1 MCGIIGVH
9 TINNSEDVI
18 YIIFEGLLGLQH
30 RGQDGVGIAT
40 SKRIIKK
47 NGLVKTSYV
56 DSELLE
62 LKSNCCIGHVRYATN
77 GVIDGLQPFY
87 SNFPRRI
94 TICHNG
100 NIINI
105 QYLKNILESEYNIL
119 TSSESDSYIF
129 LCIFSSKLYSLL
141 KQSKTN
147 TITSEMIFTTTNYI
161 HSIVEGSF
169 CVNII
174 IEGYGMISIRDRC
187 GIRPLI
193 WGMKN
198 KNINLVCSES
208 TVLNILDFEIIRD
221 VNSGETI
228 IFEDS
233 GHIKNHHF
241 EYSVLTPC
249 LFEYIYFAR
258 SDSILDNIN
267 VLDARISIGQIMG
280 KHIMNNI
287 NEVIDVIVPVP
298 DTSITFANGIQ
309 DILKIPIRNGLI
321 KNRYIDRTF
330 IMKDQTTIIKNIKRK
345 ITCNDLV
352 FRNKNV
358 LIVDDSIVRGNTSKH
373 IINIVKKCNPRK
385 IIFVSCS
392 PVIKNT
398 NNFGIYIPTK
408 EELIYY
414 DSRSIEDIRK
424 YLGVDYLFYNDLDD
438 IVNEL
443 LKKNKKIDGFEISMF
458 KD

>member
-9 TINNSEDVI
+9 SIENSEDII

-47 NGLVKTSYV
+47 NGLVKTSFV

-62 LKSNCCIGHVRYATN
+62 LKSNCCIGHVRYSTN
-77 GVIDGLQPFY
+77 GVIDGIQPFY

-100 NIINI
+100 NIINTDN
-105 QYLKNILESEYNIL
+105 LKEILEKEYNIV

-129 LCIFSSKLYSLL
+129 LCVFSSKLYSLI
-141 KQSKTN
+141 KESGN
-147 TITSEMIFTTTNYI
+147 NIITSEMIFETTNYI
-161 HSIVEGSF
+161 HLIVEGSF

-174 IEGYGMISIRDRC
+174 IEGYGMIIIRDKC

-193 WGMKN
+193 WGVKN
-198 KNINLVCSES
+198 KNINLICSES
-208 TVLNILDFEIIRD
+208 TVMNILDFEIIRD

-228 IFEDS
+228 IFENS
-233 GHIKNHHF
+233 GRIRNYHF
-241 EYSVLTPC
+241 KDSVLTPC

-280 KHIMNNI
+280 KHIMNNL
-287 NEVIDVIVPVP
+287 NEQIDVIVPVP

-309 DILKIPIRNGLI
+309 DILKLPIRSGLI

-330 IMKDQTTIIKNIKRK
+330 IMKNQTTIIKNIKRK
-345 ITCNDLV
+345 ITCNDSV
-352 FRNKNV
+352 FRNKSV

-373 IINIVKKCNPRK
+373 IIKIVKKCNPRK
-385 IIFVSCS
+385 NIFVSCS

-398 NNFGIYIPTK
+398 NQFGIYIPTK
-408 EELIYY
+408 DELIYN
-414 DSRSIEDIRK
+414 DSQSIEGIRK
-424 YLGVDYLFYNDLDD
+424 YLGVDYLFYNNLDD
-438 IVNEL
+438 IINEL
-443 LKKNKKIDGFEISMF
+443 RSKNNKITGFEVSMF

>member
-1 MCGIIGVH
+1 M
-9 TINNSEDVI
+9 S
-18 YIIFEGLLGLQH
+18 
-30 RGQDGVGIAT
+30 
-40 SKRIIKK
+40 
-47 NGLVKTSYV
+47 
-56 DSELLE
+56 
-62 LKSNCCIGHVRYATN
+62 
-77 GVIDGLQPFY
+77 
-87 SNFPRRI
+87 
-94 TICHNG
+94 
-100 NIINI
+100 
-105 QYLKNILESEYNIL
+105 
-119 TSSESDSYIF
+119 
-129 LCIFSSKLYSLL
+129 
-141 KQSKTN
+141 
-147 TITSEMIFTTTNYI
+147 
-161 HSIVEGSF
+161 
-169 CVNII
+169 
-174 IEGYGMISIRDRC
+174 
-187 GIRPLI
+187 
-193 WGMKN
+193 
-198 KNINLVCSES
+198 
-208 TVLNILDFEIIRD
+208 
-221 VNSGETI
+221 
-228 IFEDS
+228 
-233 GHIKNHHF
+233 
-241 EYSVLTPC
+241 
-249 LFEYIYFAR
+249 IYFAR

-267 VLDARISIGQIMG
+267 VLDARVSIGQIMG
-280 KHIMNNI
+280 KHIINNI

-398 NNFGIYIPTK
+398 NNFGIYIPTR

-414 DSRSIEDIRK
+414 ESRSIEHIRK

-443 LKKNKKIDGFEISMF
+443 RKKNEKIDGFEVSMF